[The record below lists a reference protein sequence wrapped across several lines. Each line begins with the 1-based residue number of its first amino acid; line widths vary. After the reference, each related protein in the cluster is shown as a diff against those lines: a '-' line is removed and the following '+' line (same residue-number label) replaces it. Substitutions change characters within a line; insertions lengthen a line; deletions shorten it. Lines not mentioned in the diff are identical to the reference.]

1 MEISLKDFIRTLRR
15 IGDLHSPLTED
26 HAVRTRNFAFQIG
39 ERLNFNADQLDL
51 LRYSADV
58 HDIGKLFI
66 DATVLD
72 KPGRL
77 NKAQRSQMEK
87 HCELGCEAIE
97 LVNLPREI
105 METILSHHEHWDGSG
120 YPRQLKGEQIP
131 LFSRIVTIADSWDAL
146 NSNRPYRN
154 AYSSIKALEIMNQ
167 DAAWYDPKLF
177 AIFLA
182 LVRGDV

>member
-1 MEISLKDFIRTLRR
+1 MEISLQDFIRTLRR

-26 HAVRTRNFAFQIG
+26 HAVRTRKFALQIG
-39 ERLNFNADQLDL
+39 ERLNFNADQLEL
-51 LRYSADV
+51 LKYSADA

-66 DATVLD
+66 DSAVLD
-72 KPGRL
+72 KPSKL
-77 NKAQRSQMEK
+77 NKAQRGQVEK
-87 HCELGCEAIE
+87 HCELGVEAIE
-97 LVNLPREI
+97 LVKPPREI

-120 YPRQLKGEQIP
+120 YPAQLKGDEIP
-131 LFSRIVTIADSWDAL
+131 LFARIVAIADKWDAL
-146 NSNRPYRN
+146 NSDRPYRS

-167 DAAWYDPKLF
+167 DSAWYDPKLF